1 MVTGHQARLWNLPG
15 KTLLDLT
22 PNGAANTGAWA
33 ILATDATHP
42 GLQAGKVD
50 DGAALWRDTPD
61 SYVSLHPAGAI
72 ESDAWSLYRALQG
85 GYAMFTV
92 DAYHAALWTG
102 TAGSF
107 KDLHPAQITGVT
119 DSFLRGTASG
129 VQVGNVLFDNDPV
142 NSHAILWRFSTP

>member
-1 MVTGHQARLWNLPG
+1 
-15 KTLLDLT
+15 
-22 PNGAANTGAWA
+22 
-33 ILATDATHP
+33 
-42 GLQAGKVD
+42 
-50 DGAALWRDTPD
+50 
-61 SYVSLHPAGAI
+61 
-72 ESDAWSLYRALQG
+72 
-85 GYAMFTV
+85 MFTF

-119 DSFLRGTASG
+119 DSFLRGMASG